1 MDFQCTCCRHY
12 HSIWNN
18 WECNG
23 DYCLG
28 EASSETSC
36 KRKQNYCQNAHYIIN
51 IQYRSL
57 GFVLNERDYKS
68 WFSISCKKLL
78 LCRFLCL
85 VGYPGYYTFSVA
97 IMEMIVAITLNR
109 LIVIVSPEK
118 GKYWCTERRTNIVI
132 TIIMSLALATNIP
145 HFFHYTA
152 SDKTGLERTNYG
164 KSNAAKKYHFWVYC
178 VVLVLGAWL
187 IIACSNIVIIQKVS
201 RHVKIFRTSSG
212 TIQHYFETILSHNS
226 MQKIFLS
233 NKKVLYESHSRR

>member
-1 MDFQCTCCRHY
+1 MAIIVWEKLRQRLRARGNKTTAKTLITL
-12 HSIWNN
+12 SIFNIGVLVLFLMN
-18 WECNG
+18 
-23 DYCLG
+23 
-28 EASSETSC
+28 ETIKVGFPSVV
-36 KRKQNYCQNAHYIIN
+36 KNYYYAAFYA
-51 IQYRSL
+51 
-57 GFVLNERDYKS
+57 
-68 WFSISCKKLL
+68 W
-78 LCRFLCL
+78 

-212 TIQHYFETILSHNS
+212 TIQHYFETILSNNS
-226 MQKIFLS
+226 IQKIFLS